1 MTDTEKRSYAL
12 AMNLFGNLAELPL
25 DIDMPTIIR
34 AISDLSNGKQPELSN
49 EDYHA
54 EMQKFQREVQAA
66 GQQAVAKAAEA
77 NREQGKKFMEE
88 NAKKDGVKTTASGL
102 QYREITAG
110 NGEKPKANSRVRVHY
125 TGKLT
130 DGTVFDSSVQRGE
143 PAEFGLNQVIPGWTE
158 GLQLM
163 SVGSKY
169 ELYIPSNLG
178 YGDRGAGG
186 AIPPGAALIF
196 EVELLAIV

>member
-66 GQQAVAKAAEA
+66 GQQAVAKAEDPGPGSMGAA
-77 NREQGKKFMEE
+77 DFR
-88 NAKKDGVKTTASGL
+88 DGVFGEAVFVGRGADNGHGIAPDFVSIGTEAVVGQQLQASGRLIVNVVLSL
-102 QYREITAG
+102 Q
-110 NGEKPKANSRVRVHY
+110 V
-125 TGKLT
+125 
-130 DGTVFDSSVQRGE
+130 D
-143 PAEFGLNQVIPGWTE
+143 
-158 GLQLM
+158 
-163 SVGSKY
+163 
-169 ELYIPSNLG
+169 
-178 YGDRGAGG
+178 
-186 AIPPGAALIF
+186 
-196 EVELLAIV
+196 